1 VSSGLEALE
10 VSCHFKNDSSVPCYA
25 ALGHKLKL
33 QIPLDKQ
40 YNITESITKT
50 SQSFCKF
57 HHSTLYKDQCNL
69 YEDRDVFLTNGT
81 LIINTVKK
89 EDEGAFTV
97 RLEDP
102 EGKTIDKNF
111 TVIVEAPIGSVN
123 VTITYSSNGSKTA
136 TCFSERDSRLFSWTL
151 NGNPLNDSLLRDG
164 NQSVQLDE
172 KTNGNITCR
181 VKNNI
186 NSEEKTEFIKPCPA
200 PIGSVEVS
208 ISCSSNKSKT
218 ATCFSAGDSRLFSW
232 TLNGNPL
239 NDSLLRDGNQSVQLD
254 EKTNGNITC
263 RVKNNINSEEKTE
276 FIKPCPASPGDADLI
291 YAKISHKNQKK
302 KSRKMKTDPSAD
314 VEYAAVKPQ
323 KRKQNKEDE
332 VQYGEVT
339 FTPHTANMT
348 IKHQQRNEECVY
360 SQVQRS

>member
-200 PIGSVEVS
+200 
-208 ISCSSNKSKT
+208 
-218 ATCFSAGDSRLFSW
+218 
-232 TLNGNPL
+232 
-239 NDSLLRDGNQSVQLD
+239 
-254 EKTNGNITC
+254 
-263 RVKNNINSEEKTE
+263 
-276 FIKPCPASPGDADLI
+276 SPGDADLI